1 MAQKHTSS
9 LRERDKRQKT
19 NRATKAND
27 VQSSQNARAV
37 DVDARRLLPS
47 RNNTKNTHLFWSFFR
62 RRRPTRKEKEE
73 RPLKD
78 VQKGTKK
85 HSKKKEERGEK
96 I

>member
-1 MAQKHTSS
+1 VAQKHTSS

-19 NRATKAND
+19 NRATAND

-62 RRRPTRKEKEE
+62 RRPTRKEKEE

>member
-62 RRRPTRKEKEE
+62 RRPTRKEKEE